1 MKTFNTQQQTEY
13 DPARIAAGELTELDF
28 EHVIKRGVM
37 REVLRTV
44 MGRPYEWV
52 LLNWGELMNT
62 TPGKICES

>member
-28 EHVIKRGVM
+28 EHVIKRGAM
-37 REVLRTV
+37 REVLRTA